1 MRYDDEDDTEY
12 LDRND
17 YLDQLDNE
25 RFEGLTIDEIAD
37 LQNQEAFRRAEYA
50 MFASSWYE

>member
-12 LDRND
+12 LDKQD
-17 YLDQLDNE
+17 YLESLDSK

-37 LQNQEAFRRAEYA
+37 LQSQEAFRRAEYA